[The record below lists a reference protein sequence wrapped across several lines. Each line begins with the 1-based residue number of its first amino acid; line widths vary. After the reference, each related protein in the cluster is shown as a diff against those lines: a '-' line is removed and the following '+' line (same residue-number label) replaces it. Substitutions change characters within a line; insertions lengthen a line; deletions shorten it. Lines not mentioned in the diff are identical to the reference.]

1 MPHRSYWINKD
12 NAAFIEQNRGGM
24 TPNKVINILI
34 RQAREADPSGQ
45 YLKSL
50 LASYD

>member
-1 MPHRSYWINKD
+1 MPHRNYWINKD
-12 NAAFIEQNRGGM
+12 NAAFIEQHKGTM
-24 TPNKVINILI
+24 TSNKVINILI